1 MSFDKSV
8 INNLIDYLRLP
19 TVKVRLTDRSNHL
32 RMNRTKHFTRTIYRV
47 DNNFFLT
54 SLFTTYL

>member
-1 MSFDKSV
+1 MNFDKSV

-19 TVKVRLTDRSNHL
+19 TVKLRLTDRSNHL

-47 DNNFFLT
+47 DNNFF
-54 SLFTTYL
+54 